1 VKPRCVFDIECVGDW
16 FLVYFKQVD
25 SGKKRYFEM
34 YDGHPLDRQN
44 VIRVLRN
51 HTIIGFNSLNYD
63 VPMLRAALRQGVTN
77 KMLKQMNDAIIGR
90 QLRHWQTEREFNL
103 PKIDWLDHIDLI
115 EPAPSVNVGLKLYGG
130 RLHSKRIQDLPFDP
144 DELMFNG
151 TPGKREEAIIYCEN
165 DLDTTIDLY
174 RHIAP
179 QIELRESM
187 SKQYGVDVR
196 SKSDAQIAE
205 AVIKSELERQGLSV
219 YKPEFPSDYS
229 FKYDPPSF
237 LEYQTEQMQEVFDIV
252 TSATFRLKKTR
263 VKDDDESSDDP
274 SDGSGGVKIKV
285 SGVEMPA
292 EIKKL
297 RVKMGGSTYKMGIGG
312 LHSTEKRISHY
323 ADDEYILKDADVAS
337 YYPAVILTCELYP
350 EHLGYSFLSI
360 YKKIRDERVA
370 AKHRASAIKKEI
382 AAIKGE
388 DTLRARLAE
397 LETELIARETEASTK
412 KVTTNGA
419 FGKLGSKYSFLY
431 SPKLMLQVTI
441 TGQLVLL
448 MLIESLE
455 LAGISVISANTDGI
469 VSRIHKNK
477 VDLYHS
483 IISDWEKRTGF
494 EMEFAEYA
502 SLHSAS
508 VNSYIAIKPD
518 GSVKQKGL
526 YAFVGS
532 KGSPAEKNPKN
543 HICIDAVIAY
553 LTKGTPLDE
562 TIEWC
567 PDIRRFLSVQRVK
580 GGAEFEG
587 QYLGKVARWYRSS
600 RSTSCIKYATGDKQ
614 GDKVSMSD
622 NAMPM
627 MELSGLPDDLDYPW
641 YISQSRKMLGDLG
654 VL

>member
-1 VKPRCVFDIECVGDW
+1 
-16 FLVYFKQVD
+16 
-25 SGKKRYFEM
+25 M
-34 YDGHPLDRQN
+34 
-44 VIRVLRN
+44 
-51 HTIIGFNSLNYD
+51 
-63 VPMLRAALRQGVTN
+63 
-77 KMLKQMNDAIIGR
+77 
-90 QLRHWQTEREFNL
+90 RE
-103 PKIDWLDHIDLI
+103 I
-115 EPAPSVNVGLKLYGG
+115 
-130 RLHSKRIQDLPFDP
+130 
-144 DELMFNG
+144 
-151 TPGKREEAIIYCEN
+151 
-165 DLDTTIDLY
+165 
-174 RHIAP
+174 
-179 QIELRESM
+179 
-187 SKQYGVDVR
+187 
-196 SKSDAQIAE
+196 
-205 AVIKSELERQGLSV
+205 
-219 YKPEFPSDYS
+219 
-229 FKYDPPSF
+229 
-237 LEYQTEQMQEVFDIV
+237 
-252 TSATFRLKKTR
+252 
-263 VKDDDESSDDP
+263 
-274 SDGSGGVKIKV
+274 
-285 SGVEMPA
+285 
-292 EIKKL
+292 
-297 RVKMGGSTYKMGIGG
+297 
-312 LHSTEKRISHY
+312 
-323 ADDEYILKDADVAS
+323 
-337 YYPAVILTCELYP
+337 
-350 EHLGYSFLSI
+350 
-360 YKKIRDERVA
+360 
-370 AKHRASAIKKEI
+370 
-382 AAIKGE
+382 

-397 LETELIARETEASTK
+397 LETELIARETEAGTK

-477 VDLYHS
+477 VDLYHR
-483 IISDWEKRTGF
+483 IISDWEKHTGF

-580 GGAEFEG
+580 GGAEFNG

-627 MELSGLPDDLDYPW
+627 MELAGLPDDLDYPW